1 MCVCDIVRKY
11 CILLYKYFLEILIQS
26 VLFLIGVGK
35 VMRDYSLDKDEVL
48 KRKVIEVADYVISTK
63 ASTRATANYFT
74 SCRFPISN
82 VTVHTYLN
90 KRLKEIDFVRYQ
102 QVREILEGNS
112 PESILDAEVRKRIYQ
127 AVALLLQG
135 DTISQIA
142 IKLNSTFDIIY
153 DDITSRFF
161 KLEKDMELLSRVR
174 IILKEHSR
182 NNLNNQGKNTKRIR

>member
-1 MCVCDIVRKY
+1 
-11 CILLYKYFLEILIQS
+11 
-26 VLFLIGVGK
+26 
-35 VMRDYSLDKDEVL
+35 MRDYSLDKDEVL

-82 VTVHTYLN
+82 ATVHTYLN

-135 DTISQIA
+135 DTISQ
-142 IKLNSTFDIIY
+142 
-153 DDITSRFF
+153 
-161 KLEKDMELLSRVR
+161 
-174 IILKEHSR
+174 
-182 NNLNNQGKNTKRIR
+182 

>member
-82 VTVHTYLN
+82 ATVHTYLN

-161 KLEKDMELLSRVR
+161 KLEKDTELLSRVR